1 MSQFVD
7 CRTTGLPM
15 AEHVVH
21 GLETRLVSKGIK
33 ANDYVYWV
41 CCYSIDDLHEEI
53 DLTSIHEM

>member
-1 MSQFVD
+1 
-7 CRTTGLPM
+7 M